1 MYINLNHYR
10 TFWVVAQSK
19 SYADASNKLN
29 VTKTAIAK
37 NIQQLEDQLNT
48 KLFYRESRG
57 IKLTADGET
66 FYKFVD
72 KGFSEIEAGEK
83 LIAQKNNIET
93 GEIIIGALSH
103 IADFLLIDKIQE
115 VKSKYP
121 ELKVKLTTGATGKN
135 LIELLEDHKI
145 DFAVDSTS
153 MNIKNKDIVKEE
165 LMEVENI
172 FVSKKP
178 TKIDDIKEL
187 TNFKLVLGGEY
198 THTTQELINTLKEHG
213 VSIKPSVEMDIT
225 ELRVSAAKKG
235 IGISYVMKESV
246 KEALKNKEVYEVKM
260 PIKLPVSKI
269 NLIYLKEQLNKADK
283 QFIKEYL
290 KSNNKENNKI
300 Y

>member
-10 TFWVVAQSK
+10 TFWIVAQSK

-57 IKLTADGET
+57 VKLTADGET

-72 KGFSEIEAGEK
+72 RGFSEIEAGEK
-83 LIAQKNNIET
+83 LIAQRNNIET

-135 LIELLEDHKI
+135 LIELLEEHKI

-165 LMEVENI
+165 LMGVENI

-178 TKIDDIKEL
+178 TKINDIKDI

-246 KEALKNKEVYEVKM
+246 KEALKNKEVYKVKM

-283 QFIKEYL
+283 QFIKDYL
-290 KSNNKENNKI
+290 KK
-300 Y
+300 

>member
-10 TFWVVAQSK
+10 TFWIVAQSK

-57 IKLTADGET
+57 VKLTADGET

-72 KGFSEIEAGEK
+72 RGFSEIEAGDK
-83 LIAQKNNIET
+83 LIAQRNNIET

-135 LIELLEDHKI
+135 LIELLEEHKI

-178 TKIDDIKEL
+178 IKINDIKDI

-246 KEALKNKEVYEVKM
+246 KEVLKNKEVYEVKM

-283 QFIKEYL
+283 QFIKDYL
-290 KSNNKENNKI
+290 KK
-300 Y
+300 

>member
-10 TFWVVAQSK
+10 TFWIVAQSK

-57 IKLTADGET
+57 VKLTADGET

-72 KGFSEIEAGEK
+72 RGFSEIEAGEK
-83 LIAQKNNIET
+83 LIAQRNNIET

-135 LIELLEDHKI
+135 LIELLEEHKI

-178 TKIDDIKEL
+178 IKINDIKDI
-187 TNFKLVLGGEY
+187 TNFKLVLCGEY

-246 KEALKNKEVYEVKM
+246 KEVLKNKEVYEVKM

-283 QFIKEYL
+283 QFIKDYL
-290 KSNNKENNKI
+290 KK
-300 Y
+300 

>member
-10 TFWVVAQSK
+10 TFWIVAQSK

-57 IKLTADGET
+57 VKLTADGET

-72 KGFSEIEAGEK
+72 RGFSEIEAGEK

-178 TKIDDIKEL
+178 TKIDDIKDI

-213 VSIKPSVEMDIT
+213 VSIKPNVEMDIT
-225 ELRVSAAKKG
+225 ELRISAAKKG

-283 QFIKEYL
+283 QFIKDYL
-290 KSNNKENNKI
+290 KK
-300 Y
+300 

>member
-10 TFWVVAQSK
+10 TFWIVAQSK

-57 IKLTADGET
+57 VKLTADGET

-72 KGFSEIEAGEK
+72 RGFSEIEAGEK
-83 LIAQKNNIET
+83 LIAQRNNIET

-135 LIELLEDHKI
+135 LIELLEEHKI

-178 TKIDDIKEL
+178 IKINDIKDI

-225 ELRVSAAKKG
+225 ELRVSAAKKC

-246 KEALKNKEVYEVKM
+246 KEVLKNKEVYEVKM

-283 QFIKEYL
+283 QFIKDYL
-290 KSNNKENNKI
+290 KK
-300 Y
+300 

>member
-10 TFWVVAQSK
+10 TFWIVAQSK

-57 IKLTADGET
+57 VKLTADGET

-72 KGFSEIEAGEK
+72 RGFSEIEAGEK

-178 TKIDDIKEL
+178 TKINDIKEI

-213 VSIKPSVEMDIT
+213 VSIKPNVEMDIT
-225 ELRVSAAKKG
+225 ELRISAAKKG

-283 QFIKEYL
+283 QFIKDYL
-290 KSNNKENNKI
+290 KK
-300 Y
+300 

>member
-57 IKLTADGET
+57 VKLTADGEI

-72 KGFSEIEAGEK
+72 RGFSEIEAGEK

-178 TKIDDIKEL
+178 TKIEDIKDL
-187 TNFKLVLGGEY
+187 TNFKLILGGEF
-198 THTTQELINTLKEHG
+198 THTTQDLISTLKEHG
-213 VSIKPSVEMDIT
+213 VSIKPSVEIDIT
-225 ELRVSAAKKG
+225 ELRISAAKKG

-246 KEALKNKEVYEVKM
+246 KEALKKKEVYEVKM

-290 KSNNKENNKI
+290 KK
-300 Y
+300 

>member
-10 TFWVVAQSK
+10 TFWIVAQSK

-57 IKLTADGET
+57 VKLTADGET

-72 KGFSEIEAGEK
+72 RGFSEIEAGEK
-83 LIAQKNNIET
+83 LIAQRNNIET

-135 LIELLEDHKI
+135 LIELLEEHKI

-178 TKIDDIKEL
+178 IKINDIKDI

-246 KEALKNKEVYEVKM
+246 KEVLKNKEVYEVKM
-260 PIKLPVSKI
+260 TIKLPVSKI

-283 QFIKEYL
+283 QFIKDYL
-290 KSNNKENNKI
+290 KK
-300 Y
+300 

>member
-10 TFWVVAQSK
+10 TFWIVAQSK

-57 IKLTADGET
+57 VKLTADGEI

-72 KGFSEIEAGEK
+72 RGFSEIEAGEK

-178 TKIDDIKEL
+178 TKINDIKEIA
-187 TNFKLVLGGEY
+187 NFKLVLGGEY

-213 VSIKPSVEMDIT
+213 VSIKPNVEMDIT
-225 ELRVSAAKKG
+225 ELRISAAKKG

-246 KEALKNKEVYEVKM
+246 KEALKNKEVYEVNM

-283 QFIKEYL
+283 QFIKDYL
-290 KSNNKENNKI
+290 KK
-300 Y
+300 

>member
-10 TFWVVAQSK
+10 TFWIVAQSK
-19 SYADASNKLN
+19 SYADAGNKLN

-57 IKLTADGET
+57 VKLTADGET

-72 KGFSEIEAGEK
+72 RGFCEIEAGEK
-83 LIAQKNNIET
+83 LIAQRNNIET

-135 LIELLEDHKI
+135 LIELLEEHKI

-178 TKIDDIKEL
+178 TKINDIKDI

-246 KEALKNKEVYEVKM
+246 KEALKNKEVYKVKM

-283 QFIKEYL
+283 QFIKDYL
-290 KSNNKENNKI
+290 KK
-300 Y
+300 

>member
-57 IKLTADGET
+57 VKLTADGET

-72 KGFSEIEAGEK
+72 RGFSEIEAGEK

-213 VSIKPSVEMDIT
+213 VSIKPSVEIDIT
-225 ELRVSAAKKG
+225 ELRISAAKKG

-290 KSNNKENNKI
+290 KK
-300 Y
+300 

>member
-10 TFWVVAQSK
+10 TFWIVAQSK

-57 IKLTADGET
+57 VKLTADGET

-72 KGFSEIEAGEK
+72 RGFSEIEAGEK
-83 LIAQKNNIET
+83 LIAQRNNIET

-135 LIELLEDHKI
+135 LIELLEEHKI

-178 TKIDDIKEL
+178 IKINDIKDI

-246 KEALKNKEVYEVKM
+246 KEVLKNKEVYEVKM

-283 QFIKEYL
+283 QFIKDYL
-290 KSNNKENNKI
+290 KK
-300 Y
+300 

>member
-57 IKLTADGET
+57 VKLTADGET

-72 KGFSEIEAGEK
+72 RGFSEIEAGEK

-178 TKIDDIKEL
+178 TKIEDIKEL

-213 VSIKPSVEMDIT
+213 VSIKPSVEIDIT
-225 ELRVSAAKKG
+225 ELRISAAKKG

-290 KSNNKENNKI
+290 KK
-300 Y
+300 

>member
-57 IKLTADGET
+57 VKLTADGET

-72 KGFSEIEAGEK
+72 RGFSEIEAGEK

-178 TKIDDIKEL
+178 TKIEDIKEL

-213 VSIKPSVEMDIT
+213 VSIKPNVEMDIT
-225 ELRVSAAKKG
+225 ELRISAAKKG

-290 KSNNKENNKI
+290 KK
-300 Y
+300 

>member
-10 TFWVVAQSK
+10 TFWIVAQSK

-57 IKLTADGET
+57 VKLTADGET

-72 KGFSEIEAGEK
+72 RGFSEIEAGEK

-135 LIELLEDHKI
+135 LIELLEEHKI

-178 TKIDDIKEL
+178 TKINDIKDI

-246 KEALKNKEVYEVKM
+246 KEALKNKEVYKVKM

-283 QFIKEYL
+283 QFIKDYL
-290 KSNNKENNKI
+290 KK
-300 Y
+300 

>member
-57 IKLTADGET
+57 VKLTADGET

-72 KGFSEIEAGEK
+72 RGFSEIEAGEK

-178 TKIDDIKEL
+178 TKINDIKDI

-198 THTTQELINTLKEHG
+198 THTTQELISALKEHG
-213 VSIKPSVEMDIT
+213 VSIKPSVEIDIT

-290 KSNNKENNKI
+290 KK
-300 Y
+300 

>member
-10 TFWVVAQSK
+10 TFWIVAQSK

-57 IKLTADGET
+57 VKLTADGET

-72 KGFSEIEAGEK
+72 RGFSEIEAGEK
-83 LIAQKNNIET
+83 LIAQRNNIET
-93 GEIIIGALSH
+93 GDIIIGALSH

-135 LIELLEDHKI
+135 LIELLEEHKI

-178 TKIDDIKEL
+178 IKINDIKDI

-246 KEALKNKEVYEVKM
+246 KEVLKNKEVYEVKM

-283 QFIKEYL
+283 QFIKDYL
-290 KSNNKENNKI
+290 KK
-300 Y
+300 

>member
-57 IKLTADGET
+57 VKLTADGET

-178 TKIDDIKEL
+178 TKIEDIKEL

-213 VSIKPSVEMDIT
+213 VSIKPSVEIDIT
-225 ELRVSAAKKG
+225 ELRISAAKKG

-260 PIKLPVSKI
+260 PIKLPLSKI

-290 KSNNKENNKI
+290 KK
-300 Y
+300 

>member
-57 IKLTADGET
+57 VKLTADGEI

-72 KGFSEIEAGEK
+72 RGFSEIEAGEK

-178 TKIDDIKEL
+178 TKIEDIKDL
-187 TNFKLVLGGEY
+187 TNFKLILGGEF
-198 THTTQELINTLKEHG
+198 THTTQDLISTLKEHG
-213 VSIKPSVEMDIT
+213 VSIKPSVEIDIT
-225 ELRVSAAKKG
+225 ELRISAAKKG
-235 IGISYVMKESV
+235 IGISYVMKESA
-246 KEALKNKEVYEVKM
+246 KEALKKKEVYEVKM

-290 KSNNKENNKI
+290 KK
-300 Y
+300 

>member
-10 TFWVVAQSK
+10 TFWIVAQSK

-57 IKLTADGET
+57 VKLTADGET

-72 KGFSEIEAGEK
+72 RGFSEIEAGEK

-135 LIELLEDHKI
+135 LIELLEEHKI

-178 TKIDDIKEL
+178 TKINDIKDI

-213 VSIKPSVEMDIT
+213 VSIKPNVEMDIT
-225 ELRVSAAKKG
+225 ELRISAAKKG

-260 PIKLPVSKI
+260 PIKFPVSKI

-283 QFIKEYL
+283 QFIKDYL
-290 KSNNKENNKI
+290 KK
-300 Y
+300 

>member
-10 TFWVVAQSK
+10 TFWIVAQSK

-57 IKLTADGET
+57 VKLTADGET

-72 KGFSEIEAGEK
+72 RGFSEIEAGEK

-178 TKIDDIKEL
+178 TKINDIKEI

-213 VSIKPSVEMDIT
+213 VSIKPNVEMDIT
-225 ELRVSAAKKG
+225 ELRISAAKKG

-260 PIKLPVSKI
+260 PIKFPVSKI

-283 QFIKEYL
+283 QFIKDYL
-290 KSNNKENNKI
+290 KK
-300 Y
+300 

>member
-10 TFWVVAQSK
+10 TFWIVAQSK

-57 IKLTADGET
+57 VKLTADGET

-153 MNIKNKDIVKEE
+153 MNINNKDIVKEE

-225 ELRVSAAKKG
+225 ELRISAAKKG

-246 KEALKNKEVYEVKM
+246 KEALKNKEVYEVKI

-283 QFIKEYL
+283 QFIKDYL
-290 KSNNKENNKI
+290 KK
-300 Y
+300 

>member
-10 TFWVVAQSK
+10 TFWIVAQSK

-57 IKLTADGET
+57 VKLTADGET

-178 TKIDDIKEL
+178 TKINDIKEI

-213 VSIKPSVEMDIT
+213 VSIKPNVEMDIT
-225 ELRVSAAKKG
+225 ELRISAAKKG

-283 QFIKEYL
+283 QFIKDYL
-290 KSNNKENNKI
+290 KK
-300 Y
+300 

>member
-10 TFWVVAQSK
+10 TFWIVAQSK

-57 IKLTADGET
+57 VKLTTDGEA
-66 FYKFVD
+66 FFKFVD
-72 KGFSEIEAGEK
+72 RGFSEIEAGEK

-103 IADFLLIDKIQE
+103 IADFLLIDRIKE

-172 FVSKKP
+172 FIAKKP
-178 TKIDDIKEL
+178 TKVNDIKDL
-187 TNFKLVLGGEY
+187 ANLKLVLGGEF
-198 THTTQELINTLKEHG
+198 THTTQDLINALKEYG
-213 VSIKPSVEMDIT
+213 VSIKPSVEIDIT
-225 ELRVSAAKKG
+225 ELRISAAKKG

-283 QFIKEYL
+283 QFIKDYL
-290 KSNNKENNKI
+290 KK
-300 Y
+300 

>member
-10 TFWVVAQSK
+10 TFWIVAQSK

-57 IKLTADGET
+57 VKLTADGET

-72 KGFSEIEAGEK
+72 RGFSEIEAGEK

-178 TKIDDIKEL
+178 TKINDIKEI

-213 VSIKPSVEMDIT
+213 VSIKPNVEMDIT
-225 ELRVSAAKKG
+225 ELRISAAKKG
-235 IGISYVMKESV
+235 IGISYIMKESV

-283 QFIKEYL
+283 QFIKDYL
-290 KSNNKENNKI
+290 KK
-300 Y
+300 

>member
-37 NIQQLEDQLNT
+37 NIQQLENQLNT

-57 IKLTADGET
+57 VKLTADGEI

-72 KGFSEIEAGEK
+72 RGFSEIEAGEK

-135 LIELLEDHKI
+135 LIELLEEHKI

-153 MNIKNKDIVKEE
+153 MNIKSKDIVKEE

-178 TKIDDIKEL
+178 TKIDDIKDL
-187 TNFKLVLGGEY
+187 TNFKLILGGEF
-198 THTTQELINTLKEHG
+198 THTTQDLISTLKEHG
-213 VSIKPSVEMDIT
+213 VSIKPSVEIDIT
-225 ELRVSAAKKG
+225 ELRISAAKKG
-235 IGISYVMKESV
+235 IGISYVMKESA
-246 KEALKNKEVYEVKM
+246 KEALKKKEVYEVKM

-290 KSNNKENNKI
+290 KK
-300 Y
+300 

>member
-10 TFWVVAQSK
+10 TFWIVAQSK

-57 IKLTADGET
+57 VKLTADGET

-72 KGFSEIEAGEK
+72 RGFSEIEAGEK

-145 DFAVDSTS
+145 DFAVNSTS

-178 TKIDDIKEL
+178 TKINDIKEI

-213 VSIKPSVEMDIT
+213 VSIKPNVEMDIT
-225 ELRVSAAKKG
+225 ELRISAAKKG

-283 QFIKEYL
+283 QFIKDYL
-290 KSNNKENNKI
+290 KK
-300 Y
+300 